1 MPRSCCGAVQRR
13 FSASYN
19 RRVRFVLGNRLLV
32 NVGGTEVH
40 LAILGEQLR
49 RLGHETVVYS
59 PELGPYADHLRSRGF
74 EVTDALTELPED
86 CDVVFSQ
93 DTLVAYDL
101 VSRYPGARHAFRI
114 CGQSHDFQL
123 PPQLAGAVDLVVVLS
138 DRYARIAAASA
149 AGTPVVRLRIPVD
162 PELLAPL
169 GGIRER
175 PRKAVLLGNYP
186 ERFELVR
193 SAWGEQGLEVERVGE
208 ANDSSQRFDVSSALA
223 GADIVVG
230 KGRAAL
236 DGMACGRAVY
246 VFDLFGGDGWVTPE
260 LYPALEADQFAGLA
274 TGRVIGREELARDLS
289 EYDAAMGAANRDLV
303 LQHHDARTHAVEL
316 LEALGEH
323 APPAERPVSSV
334 REAARLASLQ
344 WSWESRARASEG
356 WLGARLAEEQDARA
370 LAVHSQAVAE
380 ERAAELERGLA
391 ESRALVEE
399 MRATR
404 AWRLAARYWALK
416 ARMRRRGP
424 GDAAEPSSSKTP

>member
-1 MPRSCCGAVQRR
+1 M
-13 FSASYN
+13 
-19 RRVRFVLGNRLLV
+19 RFVLGNRLLV

-49 RLGHETVVYS
+49 RLGHEAVIYS

-74 EVTDALTELPED
+74 EVTNGLSELPED
-86 CDVVFSQ
+86 CDVAFSQ

-101 VSRYPGARHAFRI
+101 AARYPEARHAFRI

-149 AGTPVVRLRIPVD
+149 ADTPVVRLRIPVD
-162 PELLAPL
+162 TELLAPL
-169 GGIRER
+169 GSIRER
-175 PRKAVLLGNYP
+175 PRRAVLLGNYP
-186 ERFELVR
+186 ERFDLVR
-193 SAWGEQGLEVERVGE
+193 SAWSEQGLEVERVGE

-274 TGRVIGREELARDLS
+274 TGRVIGRDELVRDLDG
-289 EYDAAMGAANRDLV
+289 YDAAMGAANCDLV
-303 LQHHDARTHAVEL
+303 LQHHDARTHVVEL
-316 LEALGEH
+316 LEALQTH
-323 APPAERPVSSV
+323 APPAERPVSSLQ
-334 REAARLASLQ
+334 EASRLTSLQ
-344 WSWESRARASEG
+344 WSWESRARASES
-356 WLGARLAEEQDARA
+356 WLGDKLAEEQDARA
-370 LAVHSQAVAE
+370 LAEHNRALAE
-380 ERAAELERGLA
+380 HHRALADERAVELERALA
-391 ESRALVEE
+391 ASQALVEE

-404 AWRLAARYWALK
+404 AWRLAVRYWALK
-416 ARMRRRGP
+416 ARLLRRGP
-424 GDAAEPSSSKTP
+424 GDAAGPSSTDSP

>member
-1 MPRSCCGAVQRR
+1 M
-13 FSASYN
+13 
-19 RRVRFVLGNRLLV
+19 RFVLGNRLLV

-40 LAILGEQLR
+40 LAIVGEQLR
-49 RLGHETVVYS
+49 RLGHETVMYS
-59 PELGPYADHLRSRGF
+59 PELGPYADNLRGRGF

-93 DTLVAYDL
+93 DALVAYDL
-101 VSRYPGARHAFRI
+101 AACYPEARHVFRI

-162 PELLAPL
+162 PELLVPL
-169 GGIRER
+169 DDIRAQ

-193 SAWGEQGLEVERVGE
+193 SAWGELEVERVGE
-208 ANDSSQRFDVSSALA
+208 TNDSSQRFDVSGALA

-246 VFDLFGGDGWVTPE
+246 VFDLFGGDGWITPE

-274 TGRVIGREELARDLS
+274 TERVIGREELARDLD

-303 LQHHDARTHAVEL
+303 LQHHDARTHVVEL

-323 APPAERPVSSV
+323 APPAERPVSSL

-344 WSWESRARASEG
+344 WSWESRARASES
-356 WLGARLAEEQDARA
+356 WLGAKLAEAQDARA
-370 LAVHSQAVAE
+370 LAEHHRAVAE
-380 ERAAELERGLA
+380 ERAAELERRLA
-391 ESRALVEE
+391 ELERGFAESQALVEE

-404 AWRLAARYWALK
+404 AWRVASRYWALK
-416 ARMRRRGP
+416 ARLRRRGP
-424 GDAAEPSSSKTP
+424 GDAAEPSSAETP

>member
-1 MPRSCCGAVQRR
+1 M
-13 FSASYN
+13 
-19 RRVRFVLGNRLLV
+19 RFVLGNRLLV

-59 PELGPYADHLRSRGF
+59 PELGPYAEHLRNLGF
-74 EVTDALTELPED
+74 EVTDGLAELPED

-101 VSRYPGARHAFRI
+101 AARYPEARHVFRI

-123 PPQLAGAVDLVVVLS
+123 APQVAGSVDLVVVLS

-149 AGTPVVRLRIPVD
+149 ADTPVLRLRVPVD
-162 PELLAPL
+162 TELLAPL

-193 SAWGEQGLEVERVGE
+193 SAWSEQGMEVERIGE
-208 ANDSSQRFDVSSALA
+208 ANDSSQRFDLSSALA

-274 TGRVIGREELARDLS
+274 TGRMIGHEELVRDLAG
-289 EYDAAMGAANRDLV
+289 YDAAMGAANRDLV
-303 LQHHDARTHAVEL
+303 LQHHDARTHVVEL
-316 LEALGEH
+316 LEALEAH
-323 APPAERPVSSV
+323 APPAVRPVSAL
-334 REAARLASLQ
+334 REAARLTSLQ
-344 WSWESRARASEG
+344 WSWESRARSAERWIGST
-356 WLGARLAEEQDARA
+356 LAEAQDARA
-370 LAVHSQAVAE
+370 LAEHHLALAE
-380 ERAAELERGLA
+380 ARVAELERALA
-391 ESRALVEE
+391 ASQALVEE

-404 AWRLAARYWALK
+404 AWRLAVRYWALK
-416 ARMRRRGP
+416 ARLLRRGP
-424 GDAAEPSSSKTP
+424 RDPAEPSSAETSP